1 MPEQMM
7 QVSNALAEQRAT
19 KKRAADDVKLLAN
32 RIALLKLEE
41 KKVSAALS
49 FSPIRFGT
57 DRQMCQI
64 KQAKCF
70 SLLRRYRQ
78 NWHNRLRRFKRF
90 PIALCFHSPQKE
102 VFAKCLTLI
111 QLSLSLEEC
120 SFGRGNVMCNNFV

>member
-41 KKVSAALS
+41 KKVSAALFHIIQS
-49 FSPIRFGT
+49 KALFGT

-70 SLLRRYRQ
+70 SLMRRYRQ
-78 NWHNRLRRFKRF
+78 NWHNWLRRFKSV
-90 PIALCFHSPQKE
+90 PVA
-102 VFAKCLTLI
+102 
-111 QLSLSLEEC
+111 LSLSTVHGKRSLW
-120 SFGRGNVMCNNFV
+120 NT